1 MTLNEADLK
10 ANLEDYEQQL
20 RLTEDRVFDIQ
31 EILFQARLDR
41 LLEDEDNDLKKLKLE
56 RFRVN
61 LRSVVKSTKRV
72 DRAIELMRFTLK
84 LFHFQQSGEVKQKIL
99 EISGNIESWICE
111 LKDEVFKLEATQK

>member
-1 MTLNEADLK
+1 MKLNEADLK
-10 ANLEDYEQQL
+10 ANLQDYEQQL
-20 RLTEDRVFDIQ
+20 RLTEDRVFEIRK
-31 EILFQARLDR
+31 ILFQARLDR
-41 LLEDEDNDLKKLKLE
+41 LLEDEDNDLKKLQLE

-61 LRSVVKSTKRV
+61 LRSVIKSTKRV

-111 LKDEVFKLEATQK
+111 LKDEVFKLEATQI